1 MNKELLKK
9 ETSDEEIKDIRKDN
23 MKNKEEEKIENRVV
37 KKKMEVKKR
46 KEEGGLSEWVGVY
59 NDISA
64 GGFCS
69 KLERTKVFK
78 C

>member
-1 MNKELLKK
+1 MNKKELLKK
-9 ETSDEEIKDIRKDN
+9 EETLDEEIKDMRKGK
-23 MKNKEEEKIENRVV
+23 MKKKEEEKFEIRVA

-46 KEEGGLSEWVGVY
+46 KEEGGLSEWVGVN

-69 KLERTKVFK
+69 KLERT
-78 C
+78 